1 MKTFITTLFIFLFL
15 LPSLNRAEVLKE
27 KYPQLTKIPT
37 VYIETFDGGS
47 ITSKTE
53 YKYCRLIRIDS
64 SNTEFFDSVS
74 IRGRGNASWGFAK
87 KPYRIKF
94 AHKERFLGKDFANAK
109 NWTLLS
115 NDGGKIMMQNGL
127 ASFVGKLT
135 GLPFNAACKFVDFYL
150 NGEYLGTYQISDQ
163 IEVKKHRV
171 EIEEQDTMV
180 TSPLT
185 NITGG
190 YLMEQDGYTDADA
203 TYFTTPNGGHIR
215 VHSPDNDV
223 INSKQYNY
231 IKNFLATVEN
241 NLFSNNYLNSREGYL
256 QYFDSTTLVGWYL
269 ASEIVANMDIFH
281 STYFY
286 KHRDNNHL
294 YLGPLWD
301 NDLSFN
307 NAINFGDQT
316 KVLMANQAYGYSQW
330 FQRIRTDPWF
340 NKVCAQHFC
349 RLYEGGLDSLMLHYM
364 DSVLDEIRPSVDLN
378 YKRWKIWQLYNQDY
392 YIYTTY
398 DAVLEH
404 VREFIVEH
412 NAFLYRTFKHHD
424 PSILS
429 LKPDCNYLI
438 TCKRATTT
446 LIGVSDST
454 ATQTQACLRSRVDG
468 QLAQQWT
475 IEADGPYFTICN
487 ALSGLA
493 LSDLEDDQGAF
504 DVAPLQKGNSA
515 QLWELIPRTEGY
527 YNLKNV
533 ASEMILTNHAAMTN
547 DGNLLFGR
555 APSSVDSTSLDRL
568 WRLESVQKHSD
579 IPSKVLSAEAATDY
593 ALAVNAATHKLH
605 FVTENLSNLIFK
617 AYIYDLQGRYRGS
630 FRADEEFDL
639 NKLSGGTYLVSWQF
653 AGQCHSAKFYYT
665 K

>member
-1 MKTFITTLFIFLFL
+1 MKSFIVTLWL
-15 LPSLNRAEVLKE
+15 LILPLLSLWADLDTQ

-37 VYIETFDGGS
+37 VYIETFDGAD

-53 YKYCRLIRIDS
+53 YKYCRLIRVDTS
-64 SNTEFFDSVS
+64 KVELFDSVS

-94 AHKERFLGKDFANAK
+94 AHKEKFLGKGFANAK

-171 EIEEQDTMV
+171 DVEEQDTVV
-180 TSPLT
+180 TSALT

-190 YLMEQDGYTDADA
+190 YLLEQDGYTDNDA
-203 TYFTTPNGGHIR
+203 TYFSTPKGGHIR
-215 VHSPDNDV
+215 VHSPDDDV
-223 INSKQYNY
+223 INTKQYNY

-241 NLFSNNYLNSREGYL
+241 NLFSNDYLNSRRGYL
-256 QYFDSTTLVGWYL
+256 QYYDSTTLVGWYL

-286 KHRDNNHL
+286 KHRGDYHL

-307 NAINFGDQT
+307 NAIHFGDQT
-316 KVLMANQAYGYSQW
+316 KVLMANQAYGYSAW

-340 NKVCAQHFC
+340 KKACARHFSK
-349 RLYEGGLDSLMLHYM
+349 LYEGGLDSLMLHYM
-364 DSVLDEIRPSVDLN
+364 DSVLEEIRPSVDLN

-404 VREFIVEH
+404 VKKFIVEH
-412 NAFLYRTFKHHD
+412 NAFLYRTFRHLD

-429 LKPDCNYLI
+429 LNPACNYMF
-438 TCKRATTT
+438 TSKRGDSCV
-446 LIGVSDST
+446 IGVLDS
-454 ATQTQACLRSRVDG
+454 AASESQACLRTRVDG
-468 QLAQQWT
+468 QLSQQWA
-475 IEADGPYFTICN
+475 IQAVGSYFTIHN
-487 ALSGLA
+487 VGSGLA
-493 LSDLEDDQGAF
+493 LSDVDKDNDGAF
-504 DVAPLQKGNSA
+504 EMLPAQPNDTT
-515 QLWELIPRTEGY
+515 QLWELVPRTEGY
-527 YNLKNV
+527 YNLKNAATKMV
-533 ASEMILTNHAAMTN
+533 LINHAGMTN

-555 APSSVDSTSLDRL
+555 AATSIDSTSLDRL
-568 WRLESVQKHSD
+568 WRLDTVLKQATAPTGVSSVE
-579 IPSKVLSAEAATDY
+579 AEADY
-593 ALAVNAATHKLH
+593 ALAVNAATRKLH
-605 FVTENLSNLIFK
+605 FVAENLSDLVFK
-617 AYIYDLQGRYRGS
+617 ASVYNLQGQLVGT

-639 NKLSGGTYLVSWQF
+639 SKLPGGTYLVSWQY
-653 AGQCHSAKFYYT
+653 GGESHSAKFYHPE
-665 K
+665 